1 MNRKQKFYLNTA
13 TGIIKQFVV
22 VICGFILPRFLLL
35 YFGSEVNGLVS
46 SITHYLSFISFMD
59 MGVGSVVRSNLY
71 KPLADRDKDQTS
83 KIMASAQKFFRRI
96 AYIFLAYIVVL
107 VIVLPRTIGSA
118 FGFWF
123 TASLIVIIAIS
134 TFAQYFFGITNEIL
148 LYADQRSY
156 FPLSLHIGTVILN
169 TVLAILL
176 IKAGAS
182 IHIVKL
188 VTASIYVLRPLGQSI
203 YVKRNYELDRN
214 IKYDGEPIKQKWNG
228 FSQHLA
234 AVICENV
241 DVVVLSLSSTL
252 SNVSVYSVYYLVTNG
267 VTQVVM
273 TAATGVEA
281 LFGNML
287 AKKEDGILLKTF
299 EAVEWVVHTG
309 VTFIFCVAAITIVPF
324 VSVYT
329 KGINDANYIVPLFGI
344 LLIIAYASQCLRIP
358 YFRIIKAAGH
368 FKQTQNGAFISA
380 SLNILITIILVF
392 KLGLVGVA
400 IGTLVAMLYHTCYFV
415 WYLRN
420 NILYRKA
427 WYFIKY
433 LLTDSVIF
441 VASFWLCHFFELQ
454 TITYGAWI
462 VLALKAALI
471 TLVILLAVN
480 ILFYRDNIVSFLK
493 IIKRK
498 VR

>member
-71 KPLADRDKDQTS
+71 KPLADRDTDQTS

-203 YVKRNYELDRN
+203 YVKRNYEIDRN

-241 DVVVLSLSSTL
+241 DVVVLSLFSTL

-380 SLNILITIILVF
+380 ALNILITIILVF

-400 IGTLVAMLYHTCYFV
+400 IGTLVAMLYQTCYFV
-415 WYLRN
+415 WYLKD
-420 NILYRKA
+420 NILRRKV
-427 WYFIKY
+427 WHFVKYIITDTLVFISAI
-433 LLTDSVIF
+433 LLCRD
-441 VASFWLCHFFELQ
+441 VALK
-454 TITYGAWI
+454 TISYWAWI
-462 VLALKAALI
+462 IMAIKVSII
-471 TLVILLAVN
+471 TFAITIVIN
-480 ILFYRDNIVSFLK
+480 GLFYRDKLTTMFRL
-493 IIKRK
+493 IKKRIK
-498 VR
+498 

>member
-22 VICGFILPRFLLL
+22 VICGFILPRYLLL

-71 KPLADRDKDQTS
+71 KPLADKDKVQTS
-83 KIMASAQKFFRRI
+83 KIIASAQKFFRRI
-96 AYIFLAYIVVL
+96 AYIFLAYIAVL
-107 VIVLPRTIGSA
+107 VFVLPRTIGIEYS
-118 FGFWF
+118 FWF
-123 TASLIVIIAIS
+123 TASLIIIIAIS
-134 TFAQYFFGITNEIL
+134 TFTQYFFGITNEIL

-156 FPLSLHIGTVILN
+156 FPLSLHIGTVIFN
-169 TVLAILL
+169 TVLSIVL

-188 VTASIYVLRPLGQSI
+188 LTASIYVLRPLGQSI
-203 YVKRNYELDRN
+203 YVRRNYDIDRK
-214 IKYDGEPIKQKWNG
+214 IKYEGEPIKQKWNG

-241 DVVVLSLSSTL
+241 DVVVLSLFSSL

-273 TAATGVEA
+273 TSATGVEA

-287 AKKEDGILLKTF
+287 AKKEESILLKTF

-329 KGINDANYIVPLFGI
+329 KGINDTNYIVPLFGM

-380 SLNILITIILVF
+380 ALNILITIVLVF

-400 IGTLVAMLYHTCYFV
+400 VGTLVAMLYHTCYFV
-415 WYLRN
+415 WYLKD
-420 NILYRKA
+420 NILKRSI
-427 WYFIKY
+427 WHFIKY
-433 LLTDSVIF
+433 LATDALVF
-441 VASFWLCHFFELQ
+441 ASTILLSKGIELQ
-454 TITYGAWI
+454 TLSYLAWI
-462 VLALKAALI
+462 VMAIKVSIISLI
-471 TLVILLAVN
+471 ITAVVN
-480 ILFYRDNIVSFLK
+480 CLFYRNNVATMYRLV
-493 IIKRK
+493 KRK
-498 VR
+498 FK

>member
-1 MNRKQKFYLNTA
+1 MNRKQNFYLNTA

-59 MGVGSVVRSNLY
+59 MGVGAVVRSNLY
-71 KPLADRDKDQTS
+71 KPLADKDKVQTS

-96 AYIFLAYIVVL
+96 AYIFLAYITILVVVL
-107 VIVLPRTIGSA
+107 PGTIGRGYS
-118 FGFWF
+118 FWF
-123 TASLIVIIAIS
+123 TASLIIIIAIS

-156 FPLSLHIGTVILN
+156 FPLTLHIGTVILN
-169 TVLAILL
+169 TVLSIIL
-176 IKAGAS
+176 IKLGAS

-188 VTASIYVLRPLGQSI
+188 LTASIFVLRPLGQSI
-203 YVKRNYELDRN
+203 YVRRNYDIDRK
-214 IKYDGEPIKQKWNG
+214 IRYEGEPIKQKWNG

-241 DVVVLSLSSTL
+241 DVVVLSLFSSL
-252 SNVSVYSVYYLVTNG
+252 SNVSVYTVYYLVTNG

-287 AKKEDGILLKTF
+287 AKKEESILLKTF
-299 EAVEWVVHTG
+299 EAVEWFVHTG
-309 VTFIFCVAAITIVPF
+309 VTFIFSIAAITIVPF
-324 VSVYT
+324 VTVYT
-329 KGINDANYIVPLFGI
+329 KGISDANYIVPLFGM

-380 SLNILITIILVF
+380 ALNIIITIVLVF

-415 WYLRN
+415 WYLRK
-420 NILYRKA
+420 NILNRNV
-427 WYFIKY
+427 WHFVKY
-433 LLTDSVIF
+433 MLTDAVVFATVLLLTRG
-441 VASFWLCHFFELQ
+441 FELQ
-454 TITYGAWI
+454 AITYWAWI
-462 VLALKAALI
+462 VMAIKVSFVTLGVTAL
-471 TLVILLAVN
+471 VNVLL
-480 ILFYRDNIVSFLK
+480 YRDKIKTMFLLLK
-493 IIKRK
+493 KKNR
-498 VR
+498 